1 MPNIQSKVASS
12 AQAAITNAKIYKH
25 LIPLLIIVYIISF
38 IDRTNIGIARA
49 SMSIDLGLS
58 ATAYGLG
65 AGLFFLTYSTMEI
78 PSNLIMARVG
88 ARFWITR
95 IMITWGIISAG
106 MAFVTGP
113 VSFYIMR
120 LLLGAAEAGLYPG
133 IILYLTYWFG
143 REERARAVGMFLLGV
158 CIANILGAPLGGAL
172 LMLDGLGGL
181 HGWQWMF
188 IVEGV
193 PAILLAF
200 YVYAVLPD
208 RPRDAKWLTR
218 EDVNYIEK
226 TLESERPAGVDKDQK
241 FSFKTAFSNKT
252 FLLIV
257 AIYFTHQIAVYS
269 LTYFL
274 PSIIRGYGEMSTFTL
289 GLLTAIPWIAAALGG
304 FFLPKYA
311 NTAKRS
317 QLMLISGFMSMAIG
331 FVIGALGGPVL
342 GLIGF
347 CIGASMF
354 FVVQS
359 IIFTY
364 PATLMSG
371 NMLAGGLGLLAC
383 LGITGGFFGPYVFGL
398 LEDMTG
404 SPSVGLWFA
413 VALLTCAT
421 FGAAIVKQPPS
432 VKDTS
437 QSREN
442 DACEPRNNPAT
453 EQHG

>member
-1 MPNIQSKVASS
+1 MSNRPLDIASKS
-12 AQAAITNAKIYKH
+12 QAAITNAKIYKH
-25 LIPLLIIVYIISF
+25 LMPLLIIVYIISF

-65 AGLFFLTYSTMEI
+65 AGLFFLTCSTMEI

-95 IMITWGIISAG
+95 IMFTWGGISAG

-113 VSFYIMR
+113 TSFYVMR

-143 REERARAVGMFLLGV
+143 REDRARAVGMFLLGV
-158 CIANILGAPLGGAL
+158 CIANIVGAPLGGAL

-188 IVEGV
+188 IVEGI
-193 PAILLAF
+193 PAVLLAF
-200 YVYAVLPD
+200 YVYAVLPNK
-208 RPRDAKWLTR
+208 PRDAKWLTQTDI
-218 EDVNYIEK
+218 EYIENK
-226 TLESERPAGVDKDQK
+226 LAAEQPVGVDKNQK
-241 FSFKTAFSNKT
+241 FSFKTAFTNKT
-252 FLLIV
+252 FMLIV
-257 AIYFTHQIAVYS
+257 AIYFTHQISVYS

-274 PSIIRGYGEMSTFTL
+274 PSIINSYGKMSTLML

-311 NTAKRS
+311 NTASRS
-317 QLMLISGFMSMAIG
+317 RIMLVSGFMSMAVGFLIG
-331 FVIGALGGPVL
+331 VLGGPVL

-371 NMLAGGLGLLAC
+371 PMLAGGLGLLAC

-398 LEDMTG
+398 LEDRTG
-404 SPSVGLWFA
+404 SPSAGLWFA
-413 VALLTCAT
+413 IVLQTLAII
-421 FGAAIVKQPPS
+421 GAVRVKQPAGSKDKPANQCPPAAMNS
-432 VKDTS
+432 VIEK
-437 QSREN
+437 
-442 DACEPRNNPAT
+442 
-453 EQHG
+453 

>member
-1 MPNIQSKVASS
+1 M
-12 AQAAITNAKIYKH
+12 
-25 LIPLLIIVYIISF
+25 PLLIIVYIISF

-95 IMITWGIISAG
+95 IMFTWGVISAG

-113 VSFYIMR
+113 TSFYVMR

-143 REERARAVGMFLLGV
+143 REDRARAVGMFLLGV
-158 CIANILGAPLGGAL
+158 CIANIVGAPLGGAL

-188 IVEGV
+188 IVEGF
-193 PAILLAF
+193 PAVLLAF
-200 YVYAVLPD
+200 YVYAVLPNK
-208 RPRDAKWLTR
+208 PRDAKWLTKTDI
-218 EDVNYIEK
+218 EYIENK
-226 TLESERPAGVDKDQK
+226 LAAEQPVGVDKNQK
-241 FSFKTAFSNKT
+241 FSFKTAFTNKT
-252 FLLIV
+252 FMLIV
-257 AIYFTHQIAVYS
+257 AIYFTHQISVYS

-274 PSIIRGYGEMSTFTL
+274 PSIINSYGKMSTLML

-311 NTAKRS
+311 NTASRS
-317 QLMLISGFMSMAIG
+317 RIMLVSGFMSMAVGFLIG
-331 FVIGALGGPVL
+331 VLGGPVL

-371 NMLAGGLGLLAC
+371 PMLAGGLGLLAC

-398 LEDMTG
+398 LEDRTG
-404 SPSVGLWFA
+404 SPSAGLWFA
-413 VALLTCAT
+413 IVLQTLAII
-421 FGAAIVKQPPS
+421 GAARVKQPAGSKDKPANQCPPAAMNS
-432 VKDTS
+432 VIEK
-437 QSREN
+437 
-442 DACEPRNNPAT
+442 
-453 EQHG
+453 

>member
-1 MPNIQSKVASS
+1 MSNRPLDIASKS
-12 AQAAITNAKIYKH
+12 QAAITNAKIYKH
-25 LIPLLIIVYIISF
+25 LMPLLIIVYIISF

-95 IMITWGIISAG
+95 IMFTWGVISAG

-113 VSFYIMR
+113 TSFYVMR

-143 REERARAVGMFLLGV
+143 REDRARAVGMFLLGV
-158 CIANILGAPLGGAL
+158 CIANIVGAPLGGAL

-188 IVEGV
+188 IVEGL
-193 PAILLAF
+193 PAVLLAF
-200 YVYAVLPD
+200 YVYAVLPNK
-208 RPRDAKWLTR
+208 PRDAKWLTKTDI
-218 EDVNYIEK
+218 EYIENK
-226 TLESERPAGVDKDQK
+226 LAAEQPVGVDKNQK
-241 FSFKTAFSNKT
+241 FSFKTAFTNKT
-252 FLLIV
+252 FMLIV
-257 AIYFTHQIAVYS
+257 AIYFTHQISVYS

-274 PSIIRGYGEMSTFTL
+274 PSIINSYGKMSTLML

-311 NTAKRS
+311 NTASRS
-317 QLMLISGFMSMAIG
+317 RIMLVSGFMSMAVGFLIG
-331 FVIGALGGPVL
+331 VLGGPVL

-371 NMLAGGLGLLAC
+371 PMLAGGLGLLAC

-398 LEDMTG
+398 LEDRTG
-404 SPSVGLWFA
+404 SPSAGLWFA
-413 VALLTCAT
+413 IVLQTLAII
-421 FGAAIVKQPPS
+421 GAARVKQPAGSKDKPVNQCPPAAMNS
-432 VKDTS
+432 VIEK
-437 QSREN
+437 
-442 DACEPRNNPAT
+442 
-453 EQHG
+453 

>member
-1 MPNIQSKVASS
+1 MSNIQKKMASLS
-12 AQAAITNAKIYKH
+12 QAAITNAKIYKH
-25 LIPLLIIVYIISF
+25 LMPLLIIVYIISF
-38 IDRTNIGIARA
+38 IDRTNIGIAKE

-95 IMITWGIISAG
+95 IMVTWGLISAG
-106 MAFVTGP
+106 MALVTGP
-113 VSFYIMR
+113 VSFYVMR

-143 REERARAVGMFLLGV
+143 RQERARAMGMFLLGV
-158 CIANILGAPLGGAL
+158 CLANILGAPLGGAL
-172 LMLDGLGGL
+172 LMLDGIGGM

-188 IVEGV
+188 LIEGI
-193 PAILLAF
+193 PAVLLAF
-200 YVYAVLPD
+200 YVYKVLPD
-208 RPRDAKWLTR
+208 KPQDAKWLDKT
-218 EDVNYIEK
+218 DIDYIEQ
-226 TLESERPAGVDKDQK
+226 TLAAEQPVGVDKEQK
-241 FSFKTAFSNKT
+241 FSFKTAFTNRI

-257 AIYFTHQIAVYS
+257 AIYFTHQVAVYS

-274 PSIIRGYGEMSTFTL
+274 PSIIRGYGEMSNFSI

-311 NTAKRS
+311 NSAKRS
-317 QLMLISGFMSMAIG
+317 QLMMACGFFTMTIG
-331 FVIGALGGPVL
+331 FVIGAISGPVV

-347 CIGASMF
+347 CIGAAMF

-383 LGITGGFFGPYVFGL
+383 LGITGGFFGPYVFGI
-398 LEDMTG
+398 LEDKTG
-404 SPSVGLWFA
+404 SPAAGLWFA
-413 VALLTCAT
+413 VALLICSTLV
-421 FGAAIVKQPPS
+421 AIFLRQPPS
-432 VKDTS
+432 VQELEANKAKT
-437 QSREN
+437 N
-442 DACEPRNNPAT
+442 
-453 EQHG
+453 

>member
-1 MPNIQSKVASS
+1 MSNPQLTIASKS
-12 AQAAITNAKIYKH
+12 QAAITNAKIYKH
-25 LIPLLIIVYIISF
+25 LMPLLIIVYIISF

-95 IMITWGIISAG
+95 IMFTWGVISAG

-113 VSFYIMR
+113 TSFYIMR

-158 CIANILGAPLGGAL
+158 CIANIVGAPLGGAL
-172 LMLDGLGGL
+172 LMLDGIGGM

-188 IVEGV
+188 IVEGI
-193 PAILLAF
+193 PAVLLAF
-200 YVYAVLPD
+200 YVYAVLPNK
-208 RPRDAKWLTR
+208 PRDAKWLTKT
-218 EDVNYIEK
+218 DVEYIENK
-226 TLESERPAGVDKDQK
+226 LAAEQPVGVDKNQK

-252 FLLIV
+252 FMLIV
-257 AIYFTHQIAVYS
+257 AIYFTHQISVYS

-274 PSIIRGYGEMSTFTL
+274 PSIINSYGKMSTLTL
-289 GLLTAIPWIAAALGG
+289 GMLTAIPWIAAALGG

-311 NTAKRS
+311 NTASRS
-317 QLMLISGFMSMAIG
+317 RIMLVSGFMSMAVGFLIG
-331 FVIGALGGPVL
+331 VLGGPVL
-342 GLIGF
+342 GLVGF

-371 NMLAGGLGLLAC
+371 PMLAGGLGLLAC
-383 LGITGGFFGPYVFGL
+383 LGITGGFFGPYVFGI
-398 LEDMTG
+398 LEDKTG
-404 SPSVGLWFA
+404 SPSAGLWFA
-413 VALLTCAT
+413 ITLLILAT
-421 FGAAIVKQPPS
+421 IGAARVKQPAGSNDKPA
-432 VKDTS
+432 KDS
-437 QSREN
+437 
-442 DACEPRNNPAT
+442 PAADMNT
-453 EQHG
+453 VIEK

>member
-1 MPNIQSKVASS
+1 MSNRPLDIASKS
-12 AQAAITNAKIYKH
+12 QAAITNAKIYKH
-25 LIPLLIIVYIISF
+25 LMPLLIIVYIISF

-95 IMITWGIISAG
+95 IMFTWGVISAG

-113 VSFYIMR
+113 TSFYVMR

-143 REERARAVGMFLLGV
+143 REDRARAVGMFLLGV
-158 CIANILGAPLGGAL
+158 CIANIVGAPLGGAL

-188 IVEGV
+188 IVEGL
-193 PAILLAF
+193 PAVLLAF
-200 YVYAVLPD
+200 YVYAVLPNK
-208 RPRDAKWLTR
+208 PRDAKWLTKTDI
-218 EDVNYIEK
+218 EYIENK
-226 TLESERPAGVDKDQK
+226 LAAEQPVGVDKNQK
-241 FSFKTAFSNKT
+241 FSFKTAFTNKT
-252 FLLIV
+252 FMLIV
-257 AIYFTHQIAVYS
+257 AIYFTHQISVYS

-274 PSIIRGYGEMSTFTL
+274 PSIINSYGKMSTLML

-311 NTAKRS
+311 NTASRS
-317 QLMLISGFMSMAIG
+317 RIMLVSGFMSMAVGFLIG
-331 FVIGALGGPVL
+331 VLGGPVL

-371 NMLAGGLGLLAC
+371 PMLAGGLGLLAC

-398 LEDMTG
+398 LEDRTG
-404 SPSVGLWFA
+404 SPSAGLWFA
-413 VALLTCAT
+413 IVLQTLAII
-421 FGAAIVKQPPS
+421 GAAWVKQPAGSKDKPANQCPPAAMNS
-432 VKDTS
+432 VIEK
-437 QSREN
+437 
-442 DACEPRNNPAT
+442 
-453 EQHG
+453 

>member
-1 MPNIQSKVASS
+1 MSNRPLDIASKS
-12 AQAAITNAKIYKH
+12 QAAITNAKIYKH
-25 LIPLLIIVYIISF
+25 LMPLLIIVYIISF

-95 IMITWGIISAG
+95 IMFTWGVISAG

-113 VSFYIMR
+113 TSFYVMR

-143 REERARAVGMFLLGV
+143 REDRARAVGMFLLGV
-158 CIANILGAPLGGAL
+158 CIANIIGAPLGGAL

-188 IVEGV
+188 IVEGI
-193 PAILLAF
+193 PAVLLAF
-200 YVYAVLPD
+200 YVYAVLPNK
-208 RPRDAKWLTR
+208 PRDAKWLTKTDI
-218 EDVNYIEK
+218 EYIENK
-226 TLESERPAGVDKDQK
+226 LAAEQPVGVDKNQK
-241 FSFKTAFSNKT
+241 FSFKTAFTNKT
-252 FLLIV
+252 FMLIV
-257 AIYFTHQIAVYS
+257 AIYFTHQISVYS

-274 PSIIRGYGEMSTFTL
+274 PSIINSYGKMSTLML

-311 NTAKRS
+311 NTASRS
-317 QLMLISGFMSMAIG
+317 RIMLVSGFTSMAVGFLIG
-331 FVIGALGGPVL
+331 VLGGPVL

-371 NMLAGGLGLLAC
+371 PMLAGGLGLLAC

-398 LEDMTG
+398 LEDRTG
-404 SPSVGLWFA
+404 SPSAGLWFA
-413 VALLTCAT
+413 IVLQTLAVI
-421 FGAAIVKQPPS
+421 GAAWVKQPAGSKDKPENQCPPVAMNS
-432 VKDTS
+432 VIEK
-437 QSREN
+437 
-442 DACEPRNNPAT
+442 
-453 EQHG
+453 

>member
-1 MPNIQSKVASS
+1 M
-12 AQAAITNAKIYKH
+12 
-25 LIPLLIIVYIISF
+25 PLLIIVYIISF

-95 IMITWGIISAG
+95 IMFTWGVISAG

-113 VSFYIMR
+113 TSFYVMR

-143 REERARAVGMFLLGV
+143 REDRARAVGMFLLGV
-158 CIANILGAPLGGAL
+158 CIANIVGAPLGGAL

-188 IVEGV
+188 IIEGL
-193 PAILLAF
+193 PAVLLAF
-200 YVYAVLPD
+200 YVYAVLPNK
-208 RPRDAKWLTR
+208 PRDAKWLTKTDI
-218 EDVNYIEK
+218 EYIENK
-226 TLESERPAGVDKDQK
+226 LAAEQPIGVDKNQK
-241 FSFKTAFSNKT
+241 FSFKTAFTNKT
-252 FLLIV
+252 FMLIV
-257 AIYFTHQIAVYS
+257 AIYFTHQISVYS

-274 PSIIRGYGEMSTFTL
+274 PSIINSYGKMSTLML

-311 NTAKRS
+311 NTASRS
-317 QLMLISGFMSMAIG
+317 RIMLVSGFMSMAVGFLIG
-331 FVIGALGGPVL
+331 VLGGPVL

-371 NMLAGGLGLLAC
+371 PMLAGGLGLLAC

-398 LEDMTG
+398 LEDRTG
-404 SPSVGLWFA
+404 SPSAGLWFA
-413 VALLTCAT
+413 IVLQTLAII
-421 FGAAIVKQPPS
+421 GAARVKQPAGSKDKPANQCSPAAMNS
-432 VKDTS
+432 VIEK
-437 QSREN
+437 
-442 DACEPRNNPAT
+442 
-453 EQHG
+453 

>member
-1 MPNIQSKVASS
+1 MSNTQSKIAALSQV
-12 AQAAITNAKIYKH
+12 AITNAKIYKH
-25 LIPLLIIVYIISF
+25 LMPLLIIVYIISF

-58 ATAYGLG
+58 ATSYGLG

-95 IMITWGIISAG
+95 IMITWGLISAG

-113 VSFYIMR
+113 TSFYVMR

-158 CIANILGAPLGGAL
+158 CIANIVGAPLGGAL
-172 LMLDGLGGL
+172 LMLDGVGGL

-188 IVEGV
+188 IVEGI
-193 PAILLAF
+193 PAVILAF

-208 RPRDAKWLTR
+208 KPRDAKWLTPA
-218 EDVNYIEK
+218 DVEYIETK
-226 TLESERPAGVDKDQK
+226 LESERPVGVDKNQK
-241 FSFKTAFSNKT
+241 FSFKTAFTNKT
-252 FLLIV
+252 FMLIV

-274 PSIIRGYGEMSTFTL
+274 PSIINSYGKMTTLTL
-289 GLLTAIPWIAAALGG
+289 GLLTAIPWIAAAIGG

-311 NTAKRS
+311 NTAERS
-317 QLMLISGFMSMAIG
+317 QVMLVSGFMSMAIG

-371 NMLAGGLGLLAC
+371 HMLAGGLGLLAC

-398 LEDMTG
+398 LEDKTG
-404 SPSVGLWFA
+404 SPSAGLWFA
-413 VALLTCAT
+413 VALLLCAT
-421 FGAAIVKQPPS
+421 IGAALVKQPPS
-432 VKDTS
+432 VKEM
-437 QSREN
+437 Q
-442 DACEPRNNPAT
+442 DADAKKSEK
-453 EQHG
+453 

>member
-1 MPNIQSKVASS
+1 M
-12 AQAAITNAKIYKH
+12 
-25 LIPLLIIVYIISF
+25 PLLIIVYIISF

-95 IMITWGIISAG
+95 IMFTWGVISAG

-113 VSFYIMR
+113 TSFYVMR

-143 REERARAVGMFLLGV
+143 REDRARAVGMFLLGV
-158 CIANILGAPLGGAL
+158 CIANIVGAPLGGAL

-181 HGWQWMF
+181 YGWQWMF
-188 IVEGV
+188 IVEGL
-193 PAILLAF
+193 PAVLLAF
-200 YVYAVLPD
+200 YVYAVLPNK
-208 RPRDAKWLTR
+208 PRDAKWLTKTDI
-218 EDVNYIEK
+218 EYIENK
-226 TLESERPAGVDKDQK
+226 LAAEQPVGVDKNQK
-241 FSFKTAFSNKT
+241 FSFKTAFTNKT
-252 FLLIV
+252 FMLIV
-257 AIYFTHQIAVYS
+257 AIYFTHQISVYS

-274 PSIIRGYGEMSTFTL
+274 PSIINSYGKMSTLML

-311 NTAKRS
+311 NTASRS
-317 QLMLISGFMSMAIG
+317 RIMLVSGFMSMAVGFLIG
-331 FVIGALGGPVL
+331 VLGGPVL

-371 NMLAGGLGLLAC
+371 PMLAGGLGLLAC

-398 LEDMTG
+398 LEDRTG
-404 SPSVGLWFA
+404 SPSAGLWFA
-413 VALLTCAT
+413 IVLQTLAII
-421 FGAAIVKQPPS
+421 GAARVKQPAGSKDKPANQCPPAAMNS
-432 VKDTS
+432 VIEK
-437 QSREN
+437 
-442 DACEPRNNPAT
+442 
-453 EQHG
+453 

>member
-1 MPNIQSKVASS
+1 
-12 AQAAITNAKIYKH
+12 
-25 LIPLLIIVYIISF
+25 
-38 IDRTNIGIARA
+38 
-49 SMSIDLGLS
+49 MSIDLGLS

-95 IMITWGIISAG
+95 IMFTWGVISAG

-113 VSFYIMR
+113 TSFYVMR

-143 REERARAVGMFLLGV
+143 REDRARAVGMFLLGV
-158 CIANILGAPLGGAL
+158 CIANIVGAPLGGAL

-188 IVEGV
+188 IIEGL
-193 PAILLAF
+193 PAVLLAF
-200 YVYAVLPD
+200 YVYAVLPNK
-208 RPRDAKWLTR
+208 PRDAKWLTKTDI
-218 EDVNYIEK
+218 EYIENK
-226 TLESERPAGVDKDQK
+226 LAAEQPIGVDKNQK
-241 FSFKTAFSNKT
+241 FSFKTAFTNKT
-252 FLLIV
+252 FMLIV
-257 AIYFTHQIAVYS
+257 AIYFTHQISVYS

-274 PSIIRGYGEMSTFTL
+274 PSIINSYGKMSTLML

-311 NTAKRS
+311 NTASRS
-317 QLMLISGFMSMAIG
+317 RIMLVSGFMSMAVGFLIG
-331 FVIGALGGPVL
+331 VLGGPVL

-371 NMLAGGLGLLAC
+371 PMLAGGLGLLAC

-398 LEDMTG
+398 LEDRTG
-404 SPSVGLWFA
+404 SPSAGLWFA
-413 VALLTCAT
+413 IVLQTLAII
-421 FGAAIVKQPPS
+421 GAARVKQPAGSKDKPANQCSPAAMNS
-432 VKDTS
+432 VIEK
-437 QSREN
+437 
-442 DACEPRNNPAT
+442 
-453 EQHG
+453 

>member
-1 MPNIQSKVASS
+1 MSNRPLDIASKS
-12 AQAAITNAKIYKH
+12 QAAITNAKIYKH
-25 LIPLLIIVYIISF
+25 LMPLLIIVYIISF

-95 IMITWGIISAG
+95 IMFTWGVISAG

-113 VSFYIMR
+113 TSFYVMR

-143 REERARAVGMFLLGV
+143 REDRARAVGMFLLGV
-158 CIANILGAPLGGAL
+158 CIANIVGAPLGGAL

-188 IVEGV
+188 IVEGL
-193 PAILLAF
+193 PAVLLAF
-200 YVYAVLPD
+200 YVYAVLPNK
-208 RPRDAKWLTR
+208 PRDAKWLTKTDI
-218 EDVNYIEK
+218 EYIENK
-226 TLESERPAGVDKDQK
+226 LAAERPVGVDKNQK
-241 FSFKTAFSNKT
+241 FSFKTAFTNKT
-252 FLLIV
+252 FMLIV
-257 AIYFTHQIAVYS
+257 AIYFTHQISVYS

-274 PSIIRGYGEMSTFTL
+274 PSIINSYGKMSTLML

-311 NTAKRS
+311 NTASRS
-317 QLMLISGFMSMAIG
+317 RIMLVSGFMSMAVGFLIG
-331 FVIGALGGPVL
+331 VLGGPVL

-371 NMLAGGLGLLAC
+371 PMLAGGLGLLAC

-398 LEDMTG
+398 LEDRTG
-404 SPSVGLWFA
+404 SPSAGLWFA
-413 VALLTCAT
+413 IVLQTLAII
-421 FGAAIVKQPPS
+421 GAARVKQPAGSKDKPANQCPPAAMNS
-432 VKDTS
+432 VIEK
-437 QSREN
+437 
-442 DACEPRNNPAT
+442 
-453 EQHG
+453 

>member
-1 MPNIQSKVASS
+1 MSNRPLDIASKS
-12 AQAAITNAKIYKH
+12 QAAITNAKIYKH
-25 LIPLLIIVYIISF
+25 LMPLLIIVYIISF

-95 IMITWGIISAG
+95 IMFTWGVISAG

-113 VSFYIMR
+113 TSFYVMR

-143 REERARAVGMFLLGV
+143 REDRARAVGMFLLGV
-158 CIANILGAPLGGAL
+158 CIANIVGAPLGGAL

-188 IVEGV
+188 IVEGL
-193 PAILLAF
+193 PAVLLAF
-200 YVYAVLPD
+200 YVYAVLPNK
-208 RPRDAKWLTR
+208 PRDAKWLTKTDI
-218 EDVNYIEK
+218 EYIENK
-226 TLESERPAGVDKDQK
+226 LAAEQPVGVDKNQK
-241 FSFKTAFSNKT
+241 FSFKTAFTNKT
-252 FLLIV
+252 FMLIV
-257 AIYFTHQIAVYS
+257 AIYFTHQISVYS

-274 PSIIRGYGEMSTFTL
+274 PSIINSYGKMSTLML

-311 NTAKRS
+311 NTATRS
-317 QLMLISGFMSMAIG
+317 RIMLVSGFMSMAVGFLIG
-331 FVIGALGGPVL
+331 VLGGPVL

-371 NMLAGGLGLLAC
+371 PMLAGGLGLLAC

-398 LEDMTG
+398 LEDRTG
-404 SPSVGLWFA
+404 SPSAGLWFA
-413 VALLTCAT
+413 IVLQTLAII
-421 FGAAIVKQPPS
+421 GAARVKQPAGSKDKPANQCPPAAMNS
-432 VKDTS
+432 VIEK
-437 QSREN
+437 
-442 DACEPRNNPAT
+442 
-453 EQHG
+453 

>member
-1 MPNIQSKVASS
+1 M
-12 AQAAITNAKIYKH
+12 
-25 LIPLLIIVYIISF
+25 PLLIIVYIISF

-95 IMITWGIISAG
+95 IMFTWGVISAG

-113 VSFYIMR
+113 TSFYVMR

-143 REERARAVGMFLLGV
+143 REDRARAVGMFLLGV
-158 CIANILGAPLGGAL
+158 CIANIVGAPLGGAL

-188 IVEGV
+188 IIEGL
-193 PAILLAF
+193 PAVLLAF
-200 YVYAVLPD
+200 YVYAVLPNK
-208 RPRDAKWLTR
+208 PRDAKWLTKTDI
-218 EDVNYIEK
+218 EYIENK
-226 TLESERPAGVDKDQK
+226 LAAEQPVGVDKNQK
-241 FSFKTAFSNKT
+241 FSFKTAFTNKT
-252 FLLIV
+252 FMLIV
-257 AIYFTHQIAVYS
+257 AIYFTHQISVYS

-274 PSIIRGYGEMSTFTL
+274 PSIINSYGKMSTLML

-311 NTAKRS
+311 NTASRS
-317 QLMLISGFMSMAIG
+317 RIMLVSGFMSMAVGFLIG
-331 FVIGALGGPVL
+331 VLGGPVL

-371 NMLAGGLGLLAC
+371 PMLAGGLGLLAC

-398 LEDMTG
+398 LEDRTG
-404 SPSVGLWFA
+404 SPSAGLWFA
-413 VALLTCAT
+413 IVLQTLAII
-421 FGAAIVKQPPS
+421 GAARVKQPAGSKDKPANQCPPAAMNS
-432 VKDTS
+432 VIEK
-437 QSREN
+437 
-442 DACEPRNNPAT
+442 
-453 EQHG
+453 

>member
-1 MPNIQSKVASS
+1 MSNRPLDIASKS
-12 AQAAITNAKIYKH
+12 QAAITNAKIYKH
-25 LIPLLIIVYIISF
+25 LMPLLIIVYIISF

-95 IMITWGIISAG
+95 IMFTWGVISAG

-113 VSFYIMR
+113 TSFYVMR

-143 REERARAVGMFLLGV
+143 REDRARAVGMFLLGV
-158 CIANILGAPLGGAL
+158 CIANIVGAPLGGAL

-181 HGWQWMF
+181 RGWQWMF
-188 IVEGV
+188 IVEGI
-193 PAILLAF
+193 PAVLLAF
-200 YVYAVLPD
+200 YVYAVLPNK
-208 RPRDAKWLTR
+208 PRDAKWLTKTDI
-218 EDVNYIEK
+218 EYIENK
-226 TLESERPAGVDKDQK
+226 LAAEQPVGVDKNQK
-241 FSFKTAFSNKT
+241 FSFKTAFTNKT
-252 FLLIV
+252 FMLIV
-257 AIYFTHQIAVYS
+257 AIYFTHQISVYS

-274 PSIIRGYGEMSTFTL
+274 PSIINSYGKMSPLML

-311 NTAKRS
+311 NTASRS
-317 QLMLISGFMSMAIG
+317 RIMLVSGFMSMAVGFLIG
-331 FVIGALGGPVL
+331 VLGGPVL

-371 NMLAGGLGLLAC
+371 PMLAGGLGLLAC

-398 LEDMTG
+398 LEDRTG
-404 SPSVGLWFA
+404 SPSAGLWFA
-413 VALLTCAT
+413 IVLQTLAII
-421 FGAAIVKQPPS
+421 GAARVKQPAGSKDKPANQCPPAAMNS
-432 VKDTS
+432 VIEK
-437 QSREN
+437 
-442 DACEPRNNPAT
+442 
-453 EQHG
+453 

>member
-1 MPNIQSKVASS
+1 MSNRPLDIASKS
-12 AQAAITNAKIYKH
+12 QAAITNAKIYKH
-25 LIPLLIIVYIISF
+25 LMPLLIIVYIISF

-95 IMITWGIISAG
+95 IMFTWGVISAG

-113 VSFYIMR
+113 TSFYVMR

-143 REERARAVGMFLLGV
+143 REDRARAVGMFLLGV
-158 CIANILGAPLGGAL
+158 CIANIVGAPLGGAL

-181 HGWQWMF
+181 RGWQWMF
-188 IVEGV
+188 IVEGI
-193 PAILLAF
+193 PAVLLAF
-200 YVYAVLPD
+200 YVYAVLPNK
-208 RPRDAKWLTR
+208 PRDAKWLTKTDI
-218 EDVNYIEK
+218 EYIENK
-226 TLESERPAGVDKDQK
+226 LAAEQPVGVDKNQK
-241 FSFKTAFSNKT
+241 FSFKTAFTNKT
-252 FLLIV
+252 FMLIV
-257 AIYFTHQIAVYS
+257 AIYFTHQISVYS

-274 PSIIRGYGEMSTFTL
+274 PSIINSYGKMSTLML

-311 NTAKRS
+311 NTASRS
-317 QLMLISGFMSMAIG
+317 RIMLVSGFMSMAVGFLIG
-331 FVIGALGGPVL
+331 VLGGPVL

-371 NMLAGGLGLLAC
+371 PMLAGGLGLLAC

-398 LEDMTG
+398 LEDRTG
-404 SPSVGLWFA
+404 SPSAGLWFA
-413 VALLTCAT
+413 IVLQTLAII
-421 FGAAIVKQPPS
+421 GAARVKQPAGSKDKPANQCPPAAMNS
-432 VKDTS
+432 VIEK
-437 QSREN
+437 
-442 DACEPRNNPAT
+442 
-453 EQHG
+453 

>member
-1 MPNIQSKVASS
+1 M
-12 AQAAITNAKIYKH
+12 
-25 LIPLLIIVYIISF
+25 PLLIIVYIISF

-95 IMITWGIISAG
+95 IMFTWGVISAG

-113 VSFYIMR
+113 TSFYVMR

-143 REERARAVGMFLLGV
+143 REDRARAVGMFLLGV
-158 CIANILGAPLGGAL
+158 CIANIVGAPLGGAL

-188 IVEGV
+188 IVEGL
-193 PAILLAF
+193 PAVLLAF
-200 YVYAVLPD
+200 YVYAVLPNK
-208 RPRDAKWLTR
+208 PRDAKWLTKTDI
-218 EDVNYIEK
+218 EYIENK
-226 TLESERPAGVDKDQK
+226 LAAEQPVGVDKNQK
-241 FSFKTAFSNKT
+241 FSFKTAFTNKT
-252 FLLIV
+252 FMLIV
-257 AIYFTHQIAVYS
+257 AIYFTHQISVYS

-274 PSIIRGYGEMSTFTL
+274 PSIINSYGKMSTLML

-311 NTAKRS
+311 NTASRS
-317 QLMLISGFMSMAIG
+317 RIMLVSGFMSMAVGFLIG
-331 FVIGALGGPVL
+331 VLGGPVL

-371 NMLAGGLGLLAC
+371 PMLAGGLGLLAC

-398 LEDMTG
+398 LEDRTG
-404 SPSVGLWFA
+404 SPSAGLWFA
-413 VALLTCAT
+413 IVLQTLAII
-421 FGAAIVKQPPS
+421 GAARVKQPAGSKDKPANQCPPAAMNS
-432 VKDTS
+432 VIEK
-437 QSREN
+437 
-442 DACEPRNNPAT
+442 
-453 EQHG
+453 

>member
-1 MPNIQSKVASS
+1 MSNQHVENASKS
-12 AQAAITNAKIYKH
+12 QAAITNAKIYKH
-25 LIPLLIIVYIISF
+25 LMPLLIVVYIISF

-78 PSNLIMARVG
+78 PSNLIMSRVG

-95 IMITWGIISAG
+95 IMFTWGVISAG

-113 VSFYIMR
+113 TSFYIMR

-158 CIANILGAPLGGAL
+158 CIANIIGAPLGGAL
-172 LMLDGLGGL
+172 LMLDGLGGF

-188 IVEGV
+188 IVEGL
-193 PAILLAF
+193 PAVLLAF

-208 RPRDAKWLTR
+208 KPRDAKWLNKT
-218 EDVNYIEK
+218 DVDYIENK
-226 TLESERPAGVDKDQK
+226 LASEQPVGVDKNQK
-241 FSFKTAFSNKT
+241 FSFKTAFTNKT
-252 FLLIV
+252 FMLIV
-257 AIYFTHQIAVYS
+257 AIYFTHQISVYS

-274 PSIIRGYGEMSTFTL
+274 PSIINSYGEMSTLTL
-289 GLLTAIPWIAAALGG
+289 GLLTAIPWIAAGLGC

-311 NTAKRS
+311 NTASRS
-317 QLMLISGFMSMAIG
+317 RILLVSGFMSMAIG
-331 FVIGALGGPVL
+331 FLIGALAGPVL

-371 NMLAGGLGLLAC
+371 PMLAGGLGLLAC
-383 LGITGGFFGPYVFGL
+383 LGITGGFFGPYVFGI
-398 LEDMTG
+398 LEDRTG
-404 SPSVGLWFA
+404 SPSAGLWFA
-413 VALLTCAT
+413 IVLLVLAT
-421 FGAAIVKQPPS
+421 IGAARVKQPAS
-432 VKDTS
+432 NK
-437 QSREN
+437 
-442 DACEPRNNPAT
+442 
-453 EQHG
+453 EQNAAASAEMSTAIEK

>member
-1 MPNIQSKVASS
+1 MSNRPLDIASKN
-12 AQAAITNAKIYKH
+12 QAAITNAKIYKH
-25 LIPLLIIVYIISF
+25 LMPLLIIVYIISF

-95 IMITWGIISAG
+95 IMFTWGVISAG

-113 VSFYIMR
+113 TSFYVMR

-143 REERARAVGMFLLGV
+143 REDRARAVGMFLLGV
-158 CIANILGAPLGGAL
+158 CIANIVGAPLGGAL

-188 IVEGV
+188 IVEGL
-193 PAILLAF
+193 PAVLLAF
-200 YVYAVLPD
+200 YVYAVLPNK
-208 RPRDAKWLTR
+208 PRDAKWLTKTDI
-218 EDVNYIEK
+218 EYIENK
-226 TLESERPAGVDKDQK
+226 LAAEQPVGVDKNQK
-241 FSFKTAFSNKT
+241 FSFKTAFTNKT
-252 FLLIV
+252 FMLIV
-257 AIYFTHQIAVYS
+257 AIYFTHQISVYS

-274 PSIIRGYGEMSTFTL
+274 PSIINSYGKMSTLML

-311 NTAKRS
+311 NTASRS
-317 QLMLISGFMSMAIG
+317 RIMLVSGFMSMAVGFLIG
-331 FVIGALGGPVL
+331 VLGGPVL

-371 NMLAGGLGLLAC
+371 PMLAGGLGLLAC

-398 LEDMTG
+398 LEDRTG
-404 SPSVGLWFA
+404 SPSAGLWFA
-413 VALLTCAT
+413 IVLQTLAII
-421 FGAAIVKQPPS
+421 GAARVKQPAGSKDKPANQCPPAAMNS
-432 VKDTS
+432 VIEK
-437 QSREN
+437 
-442 DACEPRNNPAT
+442 
-453 EQHG
+453 